1 MDLKHS
7 PQAAFHQA
15 SRAECLRD
23 WYSGPQGLGVHR
35 ALRRQLQIF
44 CRPRFGDAWLEVG
57 PLSLLRPEWT
67 GPAQTLHADPQS
79 QTLRAQ
85 AGFLP
90 LSAETFSCVLLAH
103 ALGDANDSSAI
114 IAEAAR
120 VMAPEGHLFVLESGH
135 CNASR
140 RRGLRSALPLGLR
153 RRKLRLLLEAAG
165 LGVRRQ
171 VALTVLPAGLPA
183 GWHRRLTNFD
193 ATVSPWL
200 PLLGSCVLT
209 VARRRDLSPI
219 APAASRLRWSRGAL
233 RAGGT
238 SQWA

>member
-7 PQAAFHQA
+7 RQAAFHQA
-15 SRAECLRD
+15 SRADCLRD
-23 WYSGPQGLGVHR
+23 WYSGPQGLSVQK
-35 ALRRQLQIF
+35 ALRRQLQTF

-57 PLSLLRPEWT
+57 PLSLLHPEWA
-67 GPAQTLHADPQS
+67 GPARTLHADPQS

-90 LSAETFSCVLLAH
+90 LAAETFSCVLLAH
-103 ALGDANDSSAI
+103 ALGDADDGGAI
-114 IAEAAR
+114 IAEAVR
-120 VMAPEGHLFVLESGH
+120 VMAPEGHLFLLESGH

-140 RRGLRSALPLGLR
+140 RQGMRSALPLGLR
-153 RRKLRLLLEAAG
+153 RRRLRHLLGAAG

-183 GWHRRLTNFD
+183 GWHRRLGNFD
-193 ATVSPWL
+193 ATVSSWL

-209 VARRRDLSPI
+209 VARRRDLIPI
-219 APAASRLRWSRGAL
+219 APVASRLRWSRGAL
-233 RAGGT
+233 RAGET